1 MSLSTVVPMLEIL
14 RLRAGPQDL
23 PPDQGVLVFWM
34 GASVFSGIL
43 IAAPMYGVGASL
55 FLSVLDLAVL
65 YLFVLVVLRLQG
77 KAERWVQ
84 TYTAMV
90 GVSALLV
97 LAKASVRSAA
107 ACSTSSRL
115 LPSSSKPPR
124 RRCCPATCRWP
135 SRRCTSCSL
144 VKLVATVRRNT
155 SGRGVQE
162 LTAISAHITGVAKLD
177 WRSTR
182 VLAARSSCA
191 RWSARPSR

>member
-90 GVSALLV
+90 GVSALLGLVMAV
-97 LAKASVRSAA
+97 LLGLFPPDFAEGEVSAPA
-107 ACSTSSRL
+107 LIVYLGLVVWL
-115 LPSSSKPPR
+115 LL
-124 RRCCPATCRWP
+124 AFGNI
-135 SRRCTSCSL
+135 L
-144 VKLVATVRRNT
+144 QQALDLA
-155 SGRGVQE
+155 GRM
-162 LTAISAHITGVAKLD
+162 TGVAIALGFV
-177 WRSTR
+177 
-182 VLAARSSCA
+182 VLSSLVTQLA
-191 RWSARPSR
+191 LGLGGI